1 MIHDPFSM
9 HSFIANLMSL
19 FVKNKSGRHLN
30 ASSLTHHDDESLT
43 DHRMTT
49 VLFSQDASSLDVTLI
64 DVYVLYPVTV
74 LDLSVQFLLSIDVLK
89 SLDVLFLSLF
99 SFVHPWWF
107 LILAHAI
114 ISSTHRL
121 LEAPQWSTPY
131 HDDEITNHHHA
142 NFQRIRIP
150 APDMKDRKVT
160 FTNHTIFHP
169 SVQSSVVEIISE
181 MTNFL
186 EHLVL
191 SQF

>member
-99 SFVHPWWF
+99 SFVHP
-107 LILAHAI
+107 
-114 ISSTHRL
+114 
-121 LEAPQWSTPY
+121 
-131 HDDEITNHHHA
+131 
-142 NFQRIRIP
+142 
-150 APDMKDRKVT
+150 
-160 FTNHTIFHP
+160 
-169 SVQSSVVEIISE
+169 
-181 MTNFL
+181 
-186 EHLVL
+186 
-191 SQF
+191 